1 MIMELMN
8 PNQVTNDIIKAFY
21 SVYNALGFGFLERV
35 YENALVVE
43 LNELGHSVKQ
53 QQNIKVRYK
62 GIIVG
67 EYFADLVVEDM
78 VIVELKAVES
88 LVKEHETQLINY
100 LKATQFELGLLLNFG
115 KKAEIK
121 RKIFT
126 INRKK

>member
-1 MIMELMN
+1 MN

-53 QQNIKVRYK
+53 QQNIKVPYQ

-67 EYFADLVVEDM
+67 ESFADLVVEDM